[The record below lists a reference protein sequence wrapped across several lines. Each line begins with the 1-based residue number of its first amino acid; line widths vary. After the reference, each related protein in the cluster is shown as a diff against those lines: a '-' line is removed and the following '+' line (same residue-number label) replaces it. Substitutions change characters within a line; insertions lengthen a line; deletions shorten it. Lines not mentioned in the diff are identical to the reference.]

1 MKTRKGVNSMN
12 KRGFTLM
19 EIMIAIALMLI
30 AITMVWM
37 SFSQIIF
44 ATRKA
49 EAMMDRLH
57 HGDFVMEQ
65 LISAFRSA
73 SFFNNTPAKFEMWLE
88 DESAGGVD
96 ADIVSIVTSS
106 PAFIPPS
113 NKLAHQL
120 HRIFI
125 SIEDNDKGEP
135 ALAVSAYPYIV
146 DLEDPEV
153 DEVEPWIVTSKV
165 IGLNC
170 RVYNPSDQDWDD
182 EWEFKNSIPQ
192 WVELTIYLKPLVEG
206 EDPVAMTR
214 MVEIPMGFLAKR
226 QNRDLNVNN
235 TGTDPTA
242 TTTDTNATGVNTS
255 PNTGG
260 TTNNRNTGNTSGG
273 NTSNRSSVPATGGSS
288 SPSLRVPR

>member
-1 MKTRKGVNSMN
+1 MN
-12 KRGFTLM
+12 KRGFTLI
-19 EIMIAIALMLI
+19 EIMVAIGLMSIAVS
-30 AITMVWM
+30 MVWM
-37 SFSQIIF
+37 SFSQIIR

-88 DESAGGVD
+88 DETAGPVD

-192 WVELTIYLKPLVEG
+192 WVEITIYLKPLVEDD
-206 EDPVAMTR
+206 DPISMTR
-214 MVEIPMGFLAKR
+214 MIEIPLGFLAKR

-235 TGTDPTA
+235 PGATDTSATDAESA
-242 TTTDTNATGVNTS
+242 TTNTG
-255 PNTGG
+255 TGG
-260 TTNNRNTGNTSGG
+260 TSNQGTSGNTNSGI
-273 NTSNRSSVPATGGSS
+273 PASGGSS
-288 SPSLRVPR
+288 SPSLRIR